1 MRLFPTVLLLQITG
15 LLAVVMS
22 LKEIAEEEK
31 KKKKKRKSYPL
42 HRFMNYLQ

>member
-31 KKKKKRKSYPL
+31 KKKRKSYPL
-42 HRFMNYLQ
+42 DRFMNYLQ